1 MDKVITIDDIYKT
14 LDFVADD
21 CQNPI
26 SDNGECVYTCG
37 YAEYSHCIAG
47 DIISKLGFELPD
59 PDDYDNSVPVEQL
72 IKNRYDNQFDD
83 DAIEM
88 LTIGQVTAD
97 RLTHNDDPIAWS
109 WAKRDM
115 VNFFLKARK
124 EEIAQRNLQAGH

>member
-1 MDKVITIDDIYKT
+1 MDKVITIDDIYKM
-14 LDFVADD
+14 LDFVPDD

-26 SDNGECVYTCG
+26 SDSGECVYTDEYIE
-37 YAEYSHCIAG
+37 YAHCIAG

-88 LTIGQVTAD
+88 LSIGQVTAD
-97 RLTHNDDPIAWS
+97 KLTHQDDPIAWS

>member
-14 LDFVADD
+14 LDFVPDD
-21 CQNPI
+21 CQNPL
-26 SDNGECVYTCG
+26 SDNGECVYTDEHIE
-37 YAEYSHCIAG
+37 YAHCIAG

-59 PDDYDNSVPVEQL
+59 PDDYDNSVPIDQL

-88 LTIGQVTAD
+88 LSIGQVTAD

-115 VNFFLKARK
+115 VNFFLRTRK

>member
-1 MDKVITIDDIYKT
+1 MTMPNR
-14 LDFVADD
+14 LSF
-21 CQNPI
+21 
-26 SDNGECVYTCG
+26 SDNEVFYKIR
-37 YAEYSHCIAG
+37 EG
-47 DIISKLGFELPD
+47 DVKISLKSF
-59 PDDYDNSVPVEQL
+59 Q
-72 IKNRYDNQFDD
+72 DNQFDD

-88 LTIGQVTAD
+88 LSIGQVTAD